1 MFLQK
6 LIKYIELNSYST
18 YKFINK
24 SVFMNFIYNLLNI
37 TLIVSIE
44 TISYFSKKH
53 TNLKY
58 IDANNT
64 SKRW

>member
-1 MFLQK
+1 MS
-6 LIKYIELNSYST
+6 I
-18 YKFINK
+18 
-24 SVFMNFIYNLLNI
+24 IYNLLSTI
-37 TLIVSIE
+37 LIVSIE